1 MSNNVN
7 NFKFLEKTSD
17 DLAKLS
23 FAMGKQHIARILT
36 AILYGLSNYKNT
48 INRKDYPI
56 IIFSGPI
63 IGQILSISVIDNEFI
78 LTDDFSYINNK
89 LKTKIDK
96 FLSSNGYTTYK
107 DYIINSGEFDN
118 EYITE
123 VLEELTDEEIE
134 NLKYEDITIIDSSSD
149 IIGLKFE
156 DGKLLYDCIKGIIS
170 ESYSRYNMKFISKG
184 SLYNTLIIFL
194 YRLKEEIE
202 NSENNEINYSIDNGR
217 RFYKIIKSDK
227 SEGYRYHFYTKDKD
241 DDNYTKIF

>member
-1 MSNNVN
+1 MKQIYLYYIFKKDFMNNNVN

-48 INRKDYPI
+48 INRKDYPV

-78 LTDDFSYINNK
+78 LTDDFGYINNK

-123 VLEELTDEEIE
+123 VLEELT
-134 NLKYEDITIIDSSSD
+134 
-149 IIGLKFE
+149 
-156 DGKLLYDCIKGIIS
+156 
-170 ESYSRYNMKFISKG
+170 
-184 SLYNTLIIFL
+184 
-194 YRLKEEIE
+194 
-202 NSENNEINYSIDNGR
+202 INR
-217 RFYKIIKSDK
+217 
-227 SEGYRYHFYTKDKD
+227 
-241 DDNYTKIF
+241 